1 MVFFFALGF
10 HPLSYNAQHHHT
22 SQLGFWRRRR
32 CRRRRC
38 RRQPMKS
45 LTINTVSLQRTNE
58 PNKKKPT
65 ANCTSI
71 RTIASSV
78 VATAQ
83 GWRRHIDGS
92 THTWTRAYRP
102 FSSCV
107 SVVALFRAFFRA
119 LSHTLFWYCCCCCW
133 RSPLNPLDCETL
145 SLHVYVCV
153 SDCGFETD
161 SNAVVVVVVAAVAPL
176 CCVDVWECNRHWMQ
190 SLFICLWLC
199 RPIEHLE

>member
-1 MVFFFALGF
+1 MTKYIEWMECSFFMHNTFVLHGVFFALGF

-22 SQLGFWRRRR
+22 SQLGFW
-32 CRRRRC
+32 RRRRC

-78 VATAQ
+78 VATAK

-107 SVVALFRAFFRA
+107 SIVALYRAFFPRA
-119 LSHTLFWYCCCCCW
+119 LSHFVLVLLLLLLTFSTKSSRLW
-133 RSPLNPLDCETL
+133 N
-145 SLHVYVCV
+145 VI
-153 SDCGFETD
+153 
-161 SNAVVVVVVAAVAPL
+161 VARL
-176 CCVDVWECNRHWMQ
+176 C
-190 SLFICLWLC
+190 LC
-199 RPIEHLE
+199 